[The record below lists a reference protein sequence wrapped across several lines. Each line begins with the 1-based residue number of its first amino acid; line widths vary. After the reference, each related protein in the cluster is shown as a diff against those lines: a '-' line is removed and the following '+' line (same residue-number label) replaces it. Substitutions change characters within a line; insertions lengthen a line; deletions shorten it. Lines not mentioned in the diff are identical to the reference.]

1 MLKIKIIQTQ
11 IKLTL
16 PYPYKG
22 QFYED
27 TQIEYCSTVIHTNK
41 YNYVWQ
47 CGLGAFLNITQGSA
61 IDCKGQEVSYK

>member
-27 TQIEYCSTVIHTNK
+27 TQNEYCSAVIHTNK
-41 YNYVWQ
+41 YNLFDNV
-47 CGLGAFLNITQGSA
+47 
-61 IDCKGQEVSYK
+61 D

>member
-1 MLKIKIIQTQ
+1 MAYYAQIFLMTYHAQIIQTQ

-27 TQIEYCSTVIHTNK
+27 TQIEYCSTVLHTNK
-41 YNYVWQ
+41 YNY
-47 CGLGAFLNITQGSA
+47 
-61 IDCKGQEVSYK
+61 D

>member
-16 PYPYKG
+16 PYPYKR

-27 TQIEYCSTVIHTNK
+27 TQNEYCSAVVHTKDRRIISGYRLQNS
-41 YNYVWQ
+41 YNR
-47 CGLGAFLNITQGSA
+47 TR
-61 IDCKGQEVSYK
+61 

>member
-1 MLKIKIIQTQ
+1 MAYYAQNIFLMALYTQILLMTYHAQIIQTQ

-41 YNYVWQ
+41 YNYV
-47 CGLGAFLNITQGSA
+47 
-61 IDCKGQEVSYK
+61 

>member
-1 MLKIKIIQTQ
+1 MTYHAQIIQTQ

-27 TQIEYCSTVIHTNK
+27 TQNEYCSTVIHTNK
-41 YNYVWQ
+41 YNLFNNV
-47 CGLGAFLNITQGSA
+47 
-61 IDCKGQEVSYK
+61 D

>member
-1 MLKIKIIQTQ
+1 MTYILKIKIIQTQ

-27 TQIEYCSTVIHTNK
+27 TVDGTVT
-41 YNYVWQ
+41 
-47 CGLGAFLNITQGSA
+47 LGHNRQ
-61 IDCKGQEVSYK
+61 VSYIMTQ